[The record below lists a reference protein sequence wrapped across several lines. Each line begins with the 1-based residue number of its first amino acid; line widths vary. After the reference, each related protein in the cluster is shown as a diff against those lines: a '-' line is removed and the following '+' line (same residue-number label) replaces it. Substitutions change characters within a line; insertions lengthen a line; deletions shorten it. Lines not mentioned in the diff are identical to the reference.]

1 MMKRWAGLLWIV
13 PWLLSCPTE
22 AVMAEEPPKPIKA
35 LLVLGGCCHDYAR
48 QKDLLTRGISARAHV
63 EWTVAYDPDKGTR
76 HKNPVYDNPDWAR
89 GFDIIVHD
97 ECVSD
102 VSDIGVI
109 RTILKP
115 HQEGLPAVVLHCGM
129 HSYRTEGWNQKRA
142 TPWMQ
147 FTGLISTGH
156 GPQQPISV
164 TYVDKQHPI
173 TEPLADW
180 TTVNEELYNNHAGH
194 IEPTAHALASGKQG
208 KTEWVVA
215 WTNHYQ
221 GKTKVFSTT
230 LGHNNATVQDPRY
243 LDLVTRGLLWA
254 VGKLDDRHLK
264 ASADMVPEDLAR
276 GKPATASST
285 QSPDHRPGAAVDG
298 NPETRWCAD
307 GDSAPQWW
315 QVDLGK
321 AQDLTGIRIV
331 WEQDG
336 VNYRY
341 KVEGSEDGKGWTLL
355 SDQTKT
361 DSRDQD
367 RTHEFLARG
376 VRHVRVTATGLQGG
390 AWASIFE
397 VQVHGTQKVP
407 APGGAAALPRPL
419 RRAGNDGLL
428 GEIRAPAG
436 FRVTLFAR
444 PPDIRYP
451 TCLAAAPTGEVFVGI
466 DENGSLDARQG
477 RGRVV
482 RCID

>member
-1 MMKRWAGLLWIV
+1 
-13 PWLLSCPTE
+13 
-22 AVMAEEPPKPIKA
+22 MAEEPPKPIKA